1 MGGACSGDGGREHTY
16 VSFDISPDG
25 HVVTFAPANG
35 VAGLYAL
42 DLQART
48 VRQLASVQGIA
59 SSPAFSPDGNEIV
72 FASAVGRDAPFHLF
86 VYSSAT
92 RAVSQITS
100 ESSASDRDPSYSS
113 DGSTIVFARA
123 YLQRP
128 YSTGG
133 LTWNDWEIVTIRR
146 DGSNL
151 RVRTSRKYYQLTS
164 PRFAA
169 NDMQVVY
176 SATDTGHTVR
186 PILWR
191 ASLQSPQPPRSFSP
205 SVTKNACGSRGSDP
219 QFSRDQQVMT
229 FIADGQQCFA
239 YDIYVM
245 GQDTADVKA
254 LGVTLV
260 TTYNKN
266 PVFLPR
272 TAQVL
277 YLAATQEAGGGR
289 GRYSLYSVGSDGSD
303 PHEIAGPELFDDPH
317 HWRSK

>member
-1 MGGACSGDGGREHTY
+1 
-16 VSFDISPDG
+16 
-25 HVVTFAPANG
+25 
-35 VAGLYAL
+35 
-42 DLQART
+42 
-48 VRQLASVQGIA
+48 
-59 SSPAFSPDGNEIV
+59 
-72 FASAVGRDAPFHLF
+72 
-86 VYSSAT
+86 
-92 RAVSQITS
+92 
-100 ESSASDRDPSYSS
+100 
-113 DGSTIVFARA
+113 
-123 YLQRP
+123 
-128 YSTGG
+128 
-133 LTWNDWEIVTIRR
+133 
-146 DGSNL
+146 
-151 RVRTSRKYYQLTS
+151 
-164 PRFAA
+164 
-169 NDMQVVY
+169 
-176 SATDTGHTVR
+176 
-186 PILWR
+186 
-191 ASLQSPQPPRSFSP
+191 
-205 SVTKNACGSRGSDP
+205 VTKNACGSRGSDP